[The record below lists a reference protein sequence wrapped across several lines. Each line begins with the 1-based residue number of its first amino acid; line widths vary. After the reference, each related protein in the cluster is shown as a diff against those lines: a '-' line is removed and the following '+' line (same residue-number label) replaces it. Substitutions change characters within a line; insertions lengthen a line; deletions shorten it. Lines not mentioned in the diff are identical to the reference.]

1 MNFARLRL
9 AARSACGWFRLA
21 EHGTT
26 VRTELLAG
34 VTTFLTMAYIAFVQP
49 AVLSGRLF
57 GAPTGLDFGAA
68 ATATCLSA
76 AFASALMGLWA
87 RLPIAQAPGMGENF
101 FFVLTAIPA
110 AAAAGSSEPWR
121 VALGAVFLSG
131 VAFLVLTIVGV
142 RRLLADAISPSLR
155 AAIAGGIGLFVAFI
169 GLRNAGVI
177 EASPA
182 TAVALTHRILAPDAL
197 VFALGLLVAGALH
210 ARRVAGSILWGMLAA
225 TAAAICARLAFDA
238 TPDWVAATPAVRD
251 SLLLTRFAFAD
262 GVLSAPPSLAPT
274 FLALDV
280 AGAARPAM
288 APLVLVF
295 FLMVVLDATGT
306 LVAVGSHAGLDVSGE
321 TPQSRRAFASDAIG
335 TIAGALLGT
344 STVTS
349 YVESA
354 AGVEQ
359 GGRTGLTSV
368 VVAVLFVLALFFS
381 PVIAMVASYPPIT
394 APALVLVGA
403 MMVRSV
409 AEIDRNDVTESL
421 PAFLVLVGIPLSY
434 AISDGLA
441 LGFVAQPLLKVL
453 AGRAREVKPV
463 AAGLALVLALWL
475 AFLR

>member
-1 MNFARLRL
+1 M
-9 AARSACGWFRLA
+9 RSALA

-26 VRTELLAG
+26 VRTEVLAG
-34 VTTFLTMAYIAFVQP
+34 VTTFLTMAYIVFVQP
-49 AVLSGRLF
+49 AVLSGQLF
-57 GAPTGLDFGAA
+57 GTPTGLDFGAA
-68 ATATCLSA
+68 TTATCLSA
-76 AFASALMGLWA
+76 AFATALMGLWA

-110 AAAAGSSEPWR
+110 AAAAGAGEPWR

-131 VAFLVLTIVGV
+131 VAFLLLTLVGV

-169 GLRNAGVI
+169 GLRNAGII

-197 VFALGLLVAGALH
+197 LFGFGLLATGALH
-210 ARRVAGSILWGMLAA
+210 ARRVPGSILWGMLAA
-225 TAAAICARLAFDA
+225 TAAAIGARLVLDA
-238 TPDWVAATPAVRD
+238 TPDWVAATPAVGE
-251 SLLLTRFAFAD
+251 SLLMTRFALAD
-262 GVLSAPPSLAPT
+262 GVFSMPPSLAPT
-274 FLALDV
+274 LLALDV
-280 AGAARPAM
+280 AGAATPAM
-288 APLVLVF
+288 APIALVF

-335 TIAGALLGT
+335 TVVGAALGT

-349 YVESA
+349 YIESA

-359 GGRTGLTSV
+359 GGRTGLTSL
-368 VVAVLFVLALFFS
+368 VVAALFVLALFFS

-409 AEIDRNDVTESL
+409 AAIDRSDVTESL
-421 PAFLVLVGIPLSY
+421 PAFLVLIGIPLSY
-434 AISDGLA
+434 SISDGLA
-441 LGFVAQPLLKVL
+441 LGFIAHPLLKIL
-453 AGRAREVKPV
+453 AGRAREVKPISI
-463 AAGLALVLALWL
+463 ALAVVLAAWL
-475 AFLR
+475 LFLR

>member
-1 MNFARLRL
+1 MLER
-9 AARSACGWFRLA
+9 WFRLA
-21 EHGTT
+21 ERGTT

-34 VTTFLTMAYIAFVQP
+34 CTTFLTMAYIVFVQP

-68 ATATCLSA
+68 AAATCLSA

-101 FFVLTAIPA
+101 FFVLSAIPA
-110 AAAAGSSEPWR
+110 AAAAGAAEPWR

-131 VAFLVLTIVGV
+131 VGFLLLTVFGV

-169 GLRNAGVI
+169 GLRNAGII
-177 EASPA
+177 EPSPA
-182 TAVALTHRILAPDAL
+182 TAVALTHRLLAPDAAIFL
-197 VFALGLLVAGALH
+197 FGLLVAAALH
-210 ARRVAGSILWGMLAA
+210 ARRLPGSILWGMLAA
-225 TAAAICARLAFDA
+225 TAVAIGARLALDA
-238 TPDWVAATPAVRD
+238 MPEYAAATPALRD
-251 SLLLTRFAFAD
+251 SLLMTRFALAD
-262 GVLSAPPSLAPT
+262 GILSAPPSLAPT

-280 AGAARPAM
+280 AGAATPAM

-295 FLMVVLDATGT
+295 FLMLVLDATGT
-306 LVAVGSHAGLDVSGE
+306 LVAVGAHAGLDVSGE
-321 TPQSRRAFASDAIG
+321 TPLSRRAYASDALG
-335 TIAGALLGT
+335 TTVGALLGT

-349 YVESA
+349 YIESA

-368 VVAVLFVLALFFS
+368 VVAALFVLALFFS
-381 PVIAMVASYPPIT
+381 PILGMVASYPPIT

-409 AEIDRNDVTESL
+409 ADIDASDVTESL
-421 PAFLVLVGIPLSY
+421 PGFLVLIGIPLSY

-441 LGFVAQPLLKVL
+441 LGFVVQPLLKVL
-453 AGRAREVKPV
+453 AGRAREVKP
-463 AAGLALVLALWL
+463 AAAILAVVLALWL

>member
-1 MNFARLRL
+1 VLQR
-9 AARSACGWFRLA
+9 WFRLA

-34 VTTFLTMAYIAFVQP
+34 ATTFLTMAYIAFVQP

-76 AFASALMGLWA
+76 ALASGLMGLWA

-110 AAAAGSSEPWR
+110 AAAAGAQEPWR

-131 VAFLVLTIVGV
+131 VAFLVLTAVGV

-155 AAIAGGIGLFVAFI
+155 GAIAGGIGLFVAFI

-177 EASPA
+177 ESSPA
-182 TAVALTHRILAPDAL
+182 TAVALTHRLLGPDAL
-197 VFALGLLVAGALH
+197 LFAFGLLASAALH
-210 ARRVAGSILWGMLAA
+210 ARRVPGSLLWGMLAA
-225 TAAAICARLAFDA
+225 TAAAIAARLALDA
-238 TPDWVAATPAVRD
+238 TPQWVAATPAIRD
-251 SLLLTRFAFAD
+251 SLLMTRFALAT
-262 GVLSAPPSLAPT
+262 GVWSAPPSLAPT

-280 AGAARPAM
+280 GGAATPAM

-349 YVESA
+349 YIESA

-359 GGRTGLTSV
+359 GGRTGLTSL
-368 VVAVLFVLALFFS
+368 VVAALFVLALFFS
-381 PVIAMVASYPPIT
+381 PVIEMVASYPPIT

-409 AEIDRNDVTESL
+409 AEIDRSDVTESL
-421 PAFLVLVGIPLSY
+421 PAFLVLIGIPLSY

-441 LGFVAQPLLKVL
+441 LGFVTQPILKAL
-453 AGRAREVKPV
+453 AGRAREVKPI
-463 AAGLALVLALWL
+463 AWGLAVVLAIWL
-475 AFLR
+475 FALR